1 MSLGGLEGAR
11 YERTTPQTVWEP
23 GRPIQLG
30 RSTSPVRAV
39 YRARVLLA
47 PPLQAKSC
55 NFCKRQNMVGLVPA
69 VHDNSYKRQNT
80 WGHVV
85 LSLGVSRP
93 APTAPPRPTTGASIS
108 RAGRPQLPS
117 S

>member
-30 RSTSPVRAV
+30 RSTSSVRAV

-47 PPLQAKSC
+47 PPQAPAAPSTPQIEAETISAQALQAATETISTQAQAAAAALAAMA
-55 NFCKRQNMVGLVPA
+55 NGGARGQGATALV
-69 VHDNSYKRQNT
+69 
-80 WGHVV
+80 
-85 LSLGVSRP
+85 
-93 APTAPPRPTTGASIS
+93 
-108 RAGRPQLPS
+108 
-117 S
+117 